1 MGSKTD
7 RQNRYTKS
15 LEKKIKKFKKKGKST
30 GGLEKE
36 LGYMLG
42 EERPAFKTGRDADA
56 RLKKSFG

>member
-1 MGSKTD
+1 MGSKAE
-7 RQNRYTKS
+7 RQNQYTKL

-56 RLKKSFG
+56 RLKKSFS

>member
-1 MGSKTD
+1 MGSKTE
-7 RQNRYTKS
+7 RQNQYTKF

-30 GGLEKE
+30 IGLEKE

-56 RLKKSFG
+56 RLKKSFS

>member
-1 MGSKTD
+1 MGSKTE
-7 RQNRYTKS
+7 RQNQYTKF

-30 GGLEKE
+30 IGLEKE

-56 RLKKSFG
+56 RLKKSFI